1 MNGLTLEVI
10 IQISES
16 ERNHLLLNY
25 LYSFRLMLNEI
36 SRLVFSFIILSRRKR
51 EISVLILLMKITY
64 EKKATKYALLIQ

>member
-1 MNGLTLEVI
+1 MNGLTLGLI

>member
-1 MNGLTLEVI
+1 MNGLTLGVI